1 MIRIPMGETRSSW
14 IGDFW
19 GGLSATLVAL
29 PSAIAFGVV
38 IYAPLG
44 SSHDAE
50 GALAGILGTIA
61 LGLVVPLVG
70 GCNRL
75 ITAPSAPAVA
85 MLSAMAVEMTAQGMS
100 PELVILSLMLV
111 SVGCGVLQVVSG
123 AIGLGRLMKYMPYLV
138 VSGFLT
144 AVGLSILA
152 SQLPH
157 WLGTPKSMDLWH
169 ALTTPS
175 AWSWTAIS
183 VGAVTMAVMVTA
195 PRITKKVPAPVL
207 ALVAGVAVYFGC
219 GAADHSLLTLTH
231 NRLVI
236 GPIEASAGAIL
247 PAMTE
252 RWKAIGSVS
261 LAQLRSL
268 LMASLSLAVLLS
280 IDTLKTALAL
290 DTIMREHHNSDRTLV
305 GQGAGNLVAALAGGV
320 PGSGAMGPTM
330 VNIAA
335 GAQTNRSALIGGVI
349 TLAVFLAF
357 CPVVAWLPI
366 GALAGILIVVGI
378 RTSDF
383 RSLYLLRSAYTLW
396 DFSVIATVV
405 AVALW
410 VGLIPATGAGVG
422 LAILLFLREQ
432 IGGTVVYRRSL
443 GNEIYSKQ
451 SRLPEQMRYL
461 EQHGDRSVVF
471 ELQGSLFFGNTDQLY
486 RTLEPELKQRAWMIL
501 DMRRVRSMDLT
512 AVHMLEQI
520 GRILEE
526 NHAELILSHLPPKAP
541 TGKDLLRYVKQA
553 IPKRPSRPLRL
564 FAHLSDALEHVEDKL
579 LKDAPEAQSPAS
591 LETPLELREIA
602 VFQGRKEETLAA
614 LEQCMEKRSCTKGQK
629 LFSRGDTSD
638 ELFLIRR
645 GQVQIILP
653 LNGGA
658 GHHLATFG
666 RGDFFGEMAF
676 LDHTPRAADAV
687 ALCEADLY
695 VLSRSQFDKLAEE
708 HKRLGM
714 SLLQGVAMILAHRL
728 RRADR
733 ELRAFHEG

>member
-1 MIRIPMGETRSSW
+1 MSETRNRW

-38 IYAPLG
+38 IYTPLG
-44 SSHDAE
+44 SSHAAQ

-61 LGLVVPLVG
+61 LGLIAPLIG

-75 ITAPSAPAVA
+75 ITAPSAPAAA
-85 MLSAMAVEMTAQGMS
+85 MLSAMAVDMAARGMS
-100 PELVILSLMLV
+100 PELAVLSLMLAAI
-111 SVGCGVLQVVSG
+111 GCGVFQIISG
-123 AIGLGRLMKYMPYLV
+123 AIGLGRLMKYMPFPV

-157 WLGTPKSMDLWH
+157 WLGTPKGMGLWQ
-169 ALTTPS
+169 ALTTPR
-175 AWSWTAIS
+175 AWSWTAIV
-183 VGAVTMAVMVTA
+183 VGAVTMAVMLLA
-195 PRITKKVPAPVL
+195 PRITKAVPAPVL
-207 ALVAGVAVYFGC
+207 ALAAGVAAYFSF
-219 GAADHSLLTLTH
+219 GAADHSLLTLAQ

-236 GPIEASAGAIL
+236 GPIEASVGEIV
-247 PAMTE
+247 PATIE
-252 RWKAIGSVS
+252 RWRAIGSVS
-261 LAQLRSL
+261 LDQIRSL
-268 LMASLSLAVLLS
+268 LMASLSLSLLLS

-320 PGSGAMGPTM
+320 PGSGAVGPTM

-335 GAQTNRSALIGGVI
+335 GAQTNRSAGIVGVI
-349 TLAVFLAF
+349 SLAIFLAF
-357 CPVVAWLPI
+357 SPVVAWLPL
-366 GALAGILIVVGI
+366 GALAGILIVVGV

-383 RSLYLLRSAYTLW
+383 RSLYLLRSSYTLL

-405 AVALW
+405 VVALS
-410 VGLIPATGAGVG
+410 VGLIAATGAGVG

-432 IGGTVVYRRSL
+432 IGGSVVYRKSY
-443 GNEIYSKQ
+443 GNEMFSKQ
-451 SRLPEQMRYL
+451 SRLLEQMRFL
-461 EQHGDRSVVF
+461 EQHGDRSVIF
-471 ELQGSLFFGNTDQLY
+471 ELQGSLFFGTTDQLY
-486 RTLEPELKQRAWMIL
+486 RTLEPELKLRSWVIL
-501 DMRRVRSMDLT
+501 DMRRVRSVDLT
-512 AVHMLEQI
+512 AAHMLELV

-526 NHAELILSHLPPKAP
+526 RGAELILSHLPPKAP
-541 TGKDLLRYVKQA
+541 SGKDLLRYVQQV

-564 FAHLSDALEHVEDKL
+564 FAHLSDALEHVEAEE
-579 LKDAPEAQSPAS
+579 LKSAPPSYSQASP
-591 LETPLELREIA
+591 ETPLELREIS

-614 LEQCMEKRSCTKGQK
+614 LEECMEKRSCTKGQK
-629 LFSRGDTSD
+629 LFGHGDTGD

-653 LNGGA
+653 MEAGD

-676 LDHTPRAADAV
+676 LDHTPRAADAI
-687 ALCEADLY
+687 ALGDADLY
-695 VLSRSQFDKLAEE
+695 VLSRRRFDQLAEE
-708 HKRLGM
+708 HKLLGM
-714 SLLQGVAMILAHRL
+714 RLLEGVAMTLAHRL